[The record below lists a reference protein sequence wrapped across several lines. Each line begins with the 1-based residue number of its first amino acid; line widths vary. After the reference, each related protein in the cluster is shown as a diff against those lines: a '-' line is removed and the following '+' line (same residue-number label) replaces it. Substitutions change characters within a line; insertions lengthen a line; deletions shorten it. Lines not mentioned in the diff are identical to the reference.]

1 MTIAVDTIEARH
13 PLIAQLFSK
22 HGFSDLQVGDIDLFA
37 GKPGHTLL
45 VFTEDPVRVRETL
58 DLAVIAP
65 EVVAAF
71 PGRFR
76 VGVLLPEAAR
86 AAQARFGVRRWPALV
101 ILRDGAYVGAI
112 EGLRNWDEY
121 VQEFHRLL
129 DAEPSRPPTIGVAV
143 KTAGSSGAAC
153 GH

>member
-1 MTIAVDTIEARH
+1 MTIAVDKPEARH
-13 PLIAQLFSK
+13 PLIVQLFSK
-22 HGFSDLQVGDIDLFA
+22 HGFSELQADDVDAFA
-37 GKPGHTLL
+37 AKPGHTLL
-45 VFTEDPVRVRETL
+45 VFTEDPIRVRETL

-65 EVVAAF
+65 ELIAQF

-86 AAQARFGVRRWPALV
+86 AVQPRYGIRRWPALV
-101 ILRDGAYVGAI
+101 MIRDGAYVGAI

-121 VQEFHRLL
+121 TQEFARLL
-129 DAEPSRPPTIGVAV
+129 EAAPSRPPTIGISV
-143 KTAGSSGAAC
+143 KAAGSAAGC

>member
-1 MTIAVDTIEARH
+1 MTIAVDTTEAPH

-22 HGFSDLQVGDIDLFA
+22 HGFSELQAADIDAFA
-37 GKPGHTLL
+37 GKPGHALL
-45 VFTEDPVRVRETL
+45 VFTENPVRVRETL

-86 AAQARFGVRRWPALV
+86 AAQPRFGVRRWPALV
-101 ILRDGAYVGAI
+101 VLRDGAYVGAI

-121 VQEFHRLL
+121 VQEFERLL
-129 DAEPSRPPTIGVAV
+129 EAEPSRPPTIGVAV
-143 KTAGSSGAAC
+143 KTAGGAGC
-153 GH
+153 GG

>member
-1 MTIAVDTIEARH
+1 MTIAIDKAEALQ

-22 HGFSDLQVGDIDLFA
+22 HGFSELHADDVEAFA
-37 GKPGHTLL
+37 GRPGNSLL

-65 EVVAAF
+65 ELTAAF

-86 AAQARFGVRRWPALV
+86 AVQPRYGIRRWPALV
-101 ILRDGAYVGAI
+101 IVREGAYVGAI

-121 VQEFHRLL
+121 MQELARLL
-129 DAEPSRPPTIGVAV
+129 DAAPSRPPSIGIAV
-143 KTAGSSGAAC
+143 KAAGSGAGC
-153 GH
+153 SH